1 MIEEE
6 VVVALEAVVASAET
20 EVAAVASAADVAV
33 DVAVDAVVAS
43 AAAAEIVAD
52 VAALDAAVVVV
63 ELEAVLAQALRSSSS
78 LTHVSPAF
86 TFNAAKMMFF

>member
-1 MIEEE
+1 
-6 VVVALEAVVASAET
+6 
-20 EVAAVASAADVAV
+20 
-33 DVAVDAVVAS
+33 VVAS

-52 VAALDAAVVVV
+52 VVDAAVVVV
-63 ELEAVLAQALRSSSS
+63 ELEAVLVQALRSSSS

>member
-20 EVAAVASAADVAV
+20 EVAVVASAA

-52 VAALDAAVVVV
+52 VVDAAVVVV

-78 LTHVSPAF
+78 LTHVSPEF
-86 TFNAAKMMFF
+86 TSNAAKMMCY

>member
-20 EVAAVASAADVAV
+20 EVAVVASAA

>member
-20 EVAAVASAADVAV
+20 EVAVVASAV

-52 VAALDAAVVVV
+52 VVDAAVVVV

-78 LTHVSPAF
+78 LTHVSPEF
-86 TFNAAKMMFF
+86 TFNAAKMMCY

>member
-20 EVAAVASAADVAV
+20 EVAVVASAA

-52 VAALDAAVVVV
+52 VVDAAVVVV
-63 ELEAVLAQALRSSSS
+63 ELEAVLALALRSSSS
-78 LTHVSPAF
+78 LTHVSPEF
-86 TFNAAKMMFF
+86 TFNAAKMMCY

>member
-1 MIEEE
+1 VIEEE

-20 EVAAVASAADVAV
+20 EVAVVASAA

-52 VAALDAAVVVV
+52 VVDAAVVVV

>member
-20 EVAAVASAADVAV
+20 EVAVVASAA

-52 VAALDAAVVVV
+52 VVDAAVVVV

>member
-1 MIEEE
+1 LVIEEE

-20 EVAAVASAADVAV
+20 EVAVVASAA

-52 VAALDAAVVVV
+52 VVDAAVVVV